1 MRWAYHIITPGHDN
15 TIGGLSIRTK
25 TAGIF
30 SPGRKL
36 LLSPIWWNIPMSSH
50 VYQANSNATGWSSCN
65 SFTCNSFTCYPVGVT
80 VAAIAQVET
89 LEEAW
94 KHFRI
99 LWILLCFLSCF
110 HTWSGPYGP
119 RLFKTATY
127 RGFSAATVP
136 AMVKGSHQQS
146 LKQCL
151 INHQKVKIWI
161 WPHMSSYLVRQV
173 SDHPYNGI
181 CIPNK
186 MVSTLFPPCPAFKTS
201 LSRCSRSCARPLSQ
215 ACSCF
220 NVGCGGWW
228 QGSWLINSCPAWPS
242 YVVYFFPNC
251 FKMHVAVSTLF
262 TQTHYIQLL
271 YYVYFRIISPKCVYK
286 PEISVHSLSHWWRQ
300 LGSRMFYVHA
310 SAQTWQQFLPA

>member
-1 MRWAYHIITPGHDN
+1 MSTTNHGRWTYAHHIQYDSNMRWAYHIINPRHDN
-15 TIGGLSIRTK
+15 TIGGLSIPTK

-36 LLSPIWWNIPMSSH
+36 LLSPIWWNIAMSSH
-50 VYQANSNATGWSSCN
+50 VIPCLPSKLKCYRLVFMQFLHMQFLHMLPRQCYSSCYSSSGN
-65 SFTCNSFTCYPVGVT
+65 
-80 VAAIAQVET
+80 

-110 HTWSGPYGP
+110 HTGSGPYGP

-161 WPHMSSYLVRQV
+161 WPHIPHMSSYLVRQV

-220 NVGCGGWW
+220 NVGWGPGGKDHGW
-228 QGSWLINSCPAWPS
+228 SI
-242 YVVYFFPNC
+242 
-251 FKMHVAVSTLF
+251 VAQHGPDMLSIF
-262 TQTHYIQLL
+262 SKLL
-271 YYVYFRIISPKCVYK
+271 
-286 PEISVHSLSHWWRQ
+286 
-300 LGSRMFYVHA
+300 
-310 SAQTWQQFLPA
+310 

>member
-1 MRWAYHIITPGHDN
+1 M
-15 TIGGLSIRTK
+15 GLSYNYPRAWQYNRRTLHPHK
-25 TAGIF
+25 NCRDLFTWQKAPAIANLVKH
-30 SPGRKL
+30 SHVIPCH
-36 LLSPIWWNIPMSSH
+36 PMSTK
-50 VYQANSNATGWSSCN
+50 QNSNATGWSSCN
-65 SFTCNSFTCYPVGVT
+65 SFTCNSFTCYPVSVT

-110 HTWSGPYGP
+110 HTGSGPYGP

-161 WPHMSSYLVRQV
+161 WPHIPHMSSYLVRQV

-220 NVGCGGWW
+220 NVGWGPGGKDHGW
-228 QGSWLINSCPAWPS
+228 SI
-242 YVVYFFPNC
+242 
-251 FKMHVAVSTLF
+251 VAQHGPDMLSIF
-262 TQTHYIQLL
+262 SKLL
-271 YYVYFRIISPKCVYK
+271 
-286 PEISVHSLSHWWRQ
+286 
-300 LGSRMFYVHA
+300 
-310 SAQTWQQFLPA
+310 